1 MQRQLKELDSRLG
14 AWYYDGSLSDEKDVE
29 DRAKTFLCWM
39 ENVFGRFYEWKTRI
53 CDYSPIPDNYRDD
66 WNQFLDGVC
75 LAIEKSEPF
84 NAICPVLH
92 LRFHMDGRA
101 QCIIDDIG
109 IRPCAIEKSFFRK
122 VLTTIARKLI
132 DPAEGDTSASLVVK
146 IFGIRRVFA
155 QKVINETHL
164 AVDETNEPANFT
176 VMMRRPDT
184 SSEHSLNTTVFTFT
198 GANLESLADHPG
210 MKNWKAPAAHVLND
224 FTRINENRTD
234 LIRAMLAEAPD
245 RLSTYLT
252 NAKNVT
258 HMLPPPLE
266 LDENDLMVYKYGAVI
281 KFLPDEA
288 R

>member
-66 WNQFLDGVC
+66 WNRFLDGVC

-122 VLTTIARKLI
+122 VLTTIAKTLVDTA
-132 DPAEGDTSASLVVK
+132 DPSVALKVK

-155 QKVINETHL
+155 RKVINEMNL
-164 AVDETNEPANFT
+164 AVEETDETADFP
-176 VMMRRPDT
+176 VMKLRPQSYT
-184 SSEHSLNTTVFTFT
+184 HSYLFPKTTVFTFI
-198 GANLESLADHPG
+198 GENLGRLANHPK
-210 MKNWKAPAAHVLND
+210 MENWKAPAAHVLND
-224 FTRINENRTD
+224 FTRINESRTD
-234 LIRAMLAEAPD
+234 LIREMLAAAPTH
-245 RLSTYLT
+245 LSTYLT